1 MAAEPDQFPTYAAL
15 TQTQAWAGA
24 PPAPIAPPAERPA
37 AEEPG
42 SRYTEQAVLG
52 VGGMGK
58 IVLARD
64 ARIGR
69 DVAVKQLRAGR
80 DLTPEERSRFLR
92 EAQVQGQLEHPS
104 IVPVYD
110 IDHRPDGTTFF
121 TMRRVLGKTLHDI
134 LEELRAGVSEAVA
147 RHTQR

>member
-1 MAAEPDQFPTYAAL
+1 MAADPGDSFPTYAEL
-15 TQTQAWAGA
+15 TQTQGWAGGG
-24 PPAPIAPPAERPA
+24 PAPIAPPA
-37 AEEPG
+37 AELGPGDPG

-58 IVLARD
+58 ILLAHD

-69 DVAVKQLRAGR
+69 DVAVKQLRGDR
-80 DLTPEERSRFLR
+80 ELTAEERSRFLR

-110 IDHRPDGTTFF
+110 IDHRPDGST
-121 TMRRVLGKTLHDI
+121 
-134 LEELRAGVSEAVA
+134 
-147 RHTQR
+147 